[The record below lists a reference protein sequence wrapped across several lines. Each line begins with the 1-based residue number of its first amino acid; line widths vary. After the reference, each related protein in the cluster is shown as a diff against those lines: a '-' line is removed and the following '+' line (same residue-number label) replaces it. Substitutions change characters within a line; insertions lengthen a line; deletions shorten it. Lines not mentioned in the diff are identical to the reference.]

1 MEDKLMKRRQ
11 VLVNMLAAAAAP
23 VALSV
28 LGRLGWG
35 EGELFADSTVGN
47 FPAKYPRISHPGV
60 PLGVYD
66 PHGDFKDYPSVKI
79 EHVFMPW
86 QDVEL
91 SALYTADTYA
101 QARGRTLLIT
111 IEPWSWS
118 EDSRQTPDQLRDA
131 VLGGHYDE
139 TIKSIAKVISELKS
153 PVTIRWGQEMEDT
166 GGRFAWSGWKP
177 SDYIAAYRR
186 FYDLSHPIAI
196 KAKYMWSPRGDSNL
210 TDYYPG
216 DAYADVI
223 GLSVFGFQK
232 YDKGKFGRDR
242 TFGEILKSGYDLV
255 VGFGKP
261 VVVAELGYDGDES
274 YVANWADSV
283 TKLDANFSQL
293 AGVVYFD
300 DKEGHPWPENYG
312 LPDWRVA

>member
-1 MEDKLMKRRQ
+1 MKRRR

-23 VALSV
+23 VALAV

-47 FPAKYPRISHPGV
+47 FPAKYPRISHPGI

-166 GGRFAWSGWKP
+166 RGRFAWSGWKP

-283 TKLDANFSQL
+283 TKFDASFSQL